1 MLKSLS
7 SALICTGEW
16 CLTTSQ
22 KIQVPSTSASAAA
35 GKFILAVAGPDV
47 LSQVSDVAK
56 TQTEFIHR
64 RPGTSFAAPNVSPSG
79 SSSLYAQCT
88 LDEGASV
95 WYSSHINNGVIVGKR
110 SAVRD
115 GASVGINTVLGNY
128 VTVDFGARIGDNAMV
143 DDKSFIG
150 ASSVVGE
157 GAKISAGVI
166 LSPGTV
172 VKEGEKLTGGLYVG
186 NPARFIRPLTAS
198 EIESIKGSAENISVA
213 AQERRVSCEKASTQ
227 EEVLKL
233 RQEQADRKYYSKLA
247 IEDHPGKWE
256 IYANIETNP
265 VKVCYCYYHFIFICF
280 ICLFYLF

>member
-1 MLKSLS
+1 M
-7 SALICTGEW
+7 
-16 CLTTSQ
+16 
-22 KIQVPSTSASAAA
+22 QVPSATTTTASN
-35 GKFILAVAGPDV
+35 FILAVAGPDA
-47 LSQVSDVAK
+47 LSQTSAAAK

-95 WYSSHINNGVIVGKR
+95 WYSSSINNGVIVGKK

-128 VTVDFGARIGDNAMV
+128 VTVDFGARVGDNAIV

-186 NPARFIRPLTAS
+186 NPARFVRPLTAS

-213 AQERRVSCEKASTQ
+213 AQEHRVSCEKASTQ

-233 RQEQADRKYYSKLA
+233 RQEQSDRKYYSKLA

-265 VKVCYCYYHFIFICF
+265 VKVRYYD
-280 ICLFYLF
+280 YLFLFTYFTFD